1 MMTLQGKAWR
11 FGDSVTTDH
20 ITPGRYFHLRSNLP
34 ELARHALE
42 DLRSDF
48 ASEVKKGDF
57 IVTGKNFGLGSSR
70 EHAPTILKLAGVSA
84 ILAQSFARIFF
95 RNAVN
100 IGLPVVIMDT
110 TFINEQDELE
120 VSLEKGLVKNIT
132 NDRVAQFNPLS
143 PELLR
148 ILQDGGLIEHVKKN
162 GRIVV

>member
-20 ITPGRYFHLRSNLP
+20 IAPGRYFHLRSNLP

>member
-1 MMTLQGKAWR
+1 MTLQGKAWR